1 MYRLLPCILLLL
13 LAGCAQQPQREEPS
27 PPPVKAQEPAPK
39 PVAALPKE
47 PPPPPPEVAILIS
60 SDIPAYREVA
70 DEITTRL
77 GDRAKSWYL
86 KGGREADARTLA
98 EIDQS
103 SRAQV
108 VAVGLDAAI
117 GAKRLK
123 GRRQVIF
130 CQVFNYAEHRLTT
143 ANYKGVAMLP
153 SFEKSFTIWK
163 SISPDLKQIAI
174 ITGPG
179 LEGYVRLARAAA
191 KAMGITLIHREVGS
205 DKELL
210 VVFKS
215 VADSVQGY
223 WIWPDN
229 RVLSGIVLREVLT
242 FGARRGKQVAVFNN
256 DLLDLGGLLSITT
269 DFHDI
274 SAKVVERLKQAENKP
289 QIPGPAI
296 KPLDEAVV
304 SINPVMVKRFGLAV
318 PEQYRKYLNA
328 R

>member
-1 MYRLLPCILLLL
+1 M
-13 LAGCAQQPQREEPS
+13 
-27 PPPVKAQEPAPK
+27 
-39 PVAALPKE
+39 
-47 PPPPPPEVAILIS
+47 AILVS

-70 DEITTRL
+70 NAIATRL
-77 GDRAKSWYL
+77 GARAKSWYL
-86 KGGREADARTLA
+86 KGYRELDARTLA

-103 SRAQV
+103 SRSQV

-117 GAKRLK
+117 AAKGLE
-123 GRRQVIF
+123 GRQVIF
-130 CQVFNYAEHRLTT
+130 SQVFNYSENHLAA

-153 SFEKSFTIWK
+153 SFEKSFAIWK
-163 SISPDLKQIAI
+163 SISPALKQVAI

-179 LEGYVRLARAAA
+179 LEDYVRLARAAA
-191 KAMGITLIHREVGS
+191 KAKGITLLHRVVGS

-210 VVFKS
+210 VVSKS

-242 FGARRGKQVAVFNN
+242 FGARRGKEVAVFND
-256 DLLDLGGLLSITT
+256 DLLDLGGLLSFTT
-269 DFHDI
+269 NNHDI
-274 SAKVVERLKQAENKP
+274 AAKVIERLERAEHKT
-289 QIPGPAI
+289 QIPGPVI
-296 KPLDEAVV
+296 VPLDETVV
-304 SINPVMVKRFGLAV
+304 HINPVMVKRFGLIV